1 MGGVTTYHDQEGIKA
16 EVITHLRNGLSL
28 RAISRMEGMPSHVT
42 ILDWVAADEGFADQY
57 TRAREI
63 GWNLRAER
71 AVEQAEIAEDAA
83 KGRLAFDAERWYLG
97 KMMPKVYGD
106 RQVIAGDPE
115 APILSISDAQL
126 DARLM
131 ALISQAEKDNG

>member
-1 MGGVTTYHDQEGIKA
+1 MAQVLYPDQESIKA
-16 EVITHLRNGLSL
+16 EVINHLRNGLSL

-57 TRAREI
+57 TRAREV

-71 AVEQAEIAEDAA
+71 AVEQAEVAEDAA

-115 APILSISDAQL
+115 APILAVSDAQL

-131 ALISQAEKDNG
+131 ALIAQAEKDNG